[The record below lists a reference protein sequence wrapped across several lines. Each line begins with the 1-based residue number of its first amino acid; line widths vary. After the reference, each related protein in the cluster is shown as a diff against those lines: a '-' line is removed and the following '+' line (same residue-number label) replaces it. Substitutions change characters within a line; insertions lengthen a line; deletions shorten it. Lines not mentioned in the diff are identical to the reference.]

1 MASGGF
7 DMNALMD
14 ALAKR
19 VADEVCARLSQG
31 STGAT
36 VKPRPM
42 TVEQA
47 ATYLGRSK
55 EAVEHM
61 IARGKLAVVRS
72 DRRVFPNRP
81 ISASRRCAPSQGLSR
96 R

>member
-7 DMNALMD
+7 DMDALMD
-14 ALAKR
+14 ALANR
-19 VADEVCARLSQG
+19 VADEVCARLSER

-36 VKPRPM
+36 VKPRLM

-61 IARGKLAVVRS
+61 IASGKLPTVRS
-72 DRRVFPNRP
+72 DRRVFLDIRDLDRWIEENKT
-81 ISASRRCAPSQGLSR
+81 AVDTK
-96 R
+96 

>member
-31 STGAT
+31 STGAA
-36 VKPRPM
+36 VRPRLM
-42 TVEQA
+42 TVEQSA
-47 ATYLGRSK
+47 AYLGRSK

-61 IARGKLAVVRS
+61 LAGGKLPTVRA
-72 DRRVFPNRP
+72 DRRVFLDVRDLDRWIEQNKTAVEMR
-81 ISASRRCAPSQGLSR
+81 
-96 R
+96 

>member
-7 DMNALMD
+7 DMTALMD

-19 VADEVCARLSQG
+19 VADEVCSRLSEG

-36 VKPRPM
+36 VKPRLM
-42 TVEQA
+42 TVEQG

-61 IARGKLAVVRS
+61 IAGGKLPTVRS
-72 DRRVFPNRP
+72 DRRVFLDVRDLDRWIEQNK
-81 ISASRRCAPSQGLSR
+81 A
-96 R
+96 